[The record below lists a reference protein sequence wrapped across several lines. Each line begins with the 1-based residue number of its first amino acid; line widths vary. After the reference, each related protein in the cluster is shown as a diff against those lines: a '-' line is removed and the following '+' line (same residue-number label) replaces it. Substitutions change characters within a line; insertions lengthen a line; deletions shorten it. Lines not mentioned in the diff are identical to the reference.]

1 MKQSPAARELLSEPQ
16 IAALRRRS
24 NGWGLALVAHAWT
37 VIALA
42 MGAAVIWPH
51 PLVWIVAGIVIGS
64 RQLGLL
70 ILMHDAAH
78 GMLARTPR
86 LNTMLGQ
93 GLCAWPMFADQ
104 HAYRRYHLRHHAHT
118 LQAGDPDLLLTGH
131 YPISRASL
139 RRKLLRDLSGL
150 TGLAQRRG
158 QFAAALGSADQAVSA
173 RLANFLRTLGPA
185 VAANLVLFGLL
196 AALGHWLLYPL
207 LWVLPALTWHQG
219 VLRIRNI
226 AEHAVVPDPSDPF
239 QQARTTHANWLT
251 RALVAPYWV
260 NFHLEHHLCMWVPCY
275 RLPQLARDLV
285 ANGHGTRRL
294 TSSGYLSVLK
304 HVTTRRKDAAGR
316 DGGGSGGPRPRANG
330 TFSDGFADSATR

>member
-1 MKQSPAARELLSEPQ
+1 MKQSPAAHELLTAAQ

-24 NGWGLALVAHAWT
+24 DGWGIALVVHAWA
-37 VIALA
+37 VIAMA
-42 MGAAVIWPH
+42 MAAAVIWSN
-51 PLVWIVAGIVIGS
+51 PLVWLLSGIVIGS

-78 GMLARTPR
+78 GILARTPW

-93 GLCAWPMFADQ
+93 GLCAWPMLADQ

-118 LQAGDPDLLLTGH
+118 LQAGDPDLVLTGH
-131 YPISRASL
+131 YPISRVSL
-139 RRKLLRDLSGL
+139 RRKLLRDLSGQ

-158 QFAAALGSADQAVSA
+158 QFAAALGSPDQPMAA
-173 RLANFLRTLGPA
+173 RIGYFLRILGPA
-185 VAANLVLFGLL
+185 IAANLTLFGILS
-196 AALGHWLLYPL
+196 ALGYWQLYPL
-207 LWVLPALTWHQG
+207 LWLLPALTWHQA

-239 QQARTTHANWLT
+239 QQARTTHANGWM

-275 RLPQLARDLV
+275 RLPQMARDLV
-285 ANGHGTRRL
+285 ANGHAARCL

-304 HVTTRRKDAAGR
+304 QVTTCRNDAAG
-316 DGGGSGGPRPRANG
+316 GGGSGGLRPRANG
-330 TFSDGFADSATR
+330 TFSDGFADGATR

>member
-1 MKQSPAARELLSEPQ
+1 MKQSPAAHELLSPTQ

-24 NGWGLALVAHAWT
+24 DAWAIALVAHAWA
-37 VIALA
+37 VIGLA
-42 MGAAVIWPH
+42 MAAAVFWSH
-51 PLVWIVAGIVIGS
+51 PLVWLIAGMVIGS

-78 GMLARTPR
+78 GVLARTPW
-86 LNTMLGQ
+86 LNVLLGQ

-118 LQAGDPDLLLTGH
+118 LQAGDPDRVLTGH

-139 RRKLLRDLSGL
+139 RRKLLRDLSGQ

-158 QFAAALGSADQAVSA
+158 QWTAALGAPTQAA
-173 RLANFLRTLGPA
+173 TTRLANVLRTLGPA
-185 VAANLVLFGLL
+185 IAANGTLFGIVS
-196 AALGHWLLYPL
+196 ALGHWQLYPL

-239 QQARTTHANWLT
+239 QQARTTQANWLE

-275 RLPQLARDLV
+275 RLPQLAHALV
-285 ANGHGTRRL
+285 KNGYATRRL
-294 TSSGYLSVLK
+294 TSPGYLAVLRR
-304 HVTTRRKDAAGR
+304 VTTRQDDTGSK
-316 DGGGSGGPRPRANG
+316 GGDPRPRANG
-330 TFSDGFADSATR
+330 TFSDGFADSAMR